1 MRINIKKEH
10 EAYLFILPAFL
21 MLIIIMGFPLTMAV
35 LMSLNLVW
43 VKKSLL
49 GFTLDNYIRLFKDG
63 VFYNDLFVTLTFVL
77 STVIFHILLGLGV
90 AMLLNTEI
98 KARRFFR
105 VAAILPWTIPDV
117 IAGLIWR
124 FMFEPLSGIINSVL
138 ARLHLIQ
145 SPITWLSDVRLALP
159 SVIFAE
165 VWRGYPFVMLLL
177 LAGLQA
183 IPQGLY
189 EAAEIDGASVLKR
202 FWYITLPNLSRIIM
216 IAFSLDFIWEC
227 RRFGLVYN
235 MTGGSP
241 GHATEILSLYVY
253 KNYFIFFNFGY
264 AAAIAVILAVVMLGV
279 SFPYLKA
286 SMKER

>member
-1 MRINIKKEH
+1 MLKKKEY
-10 EAYLFILPAFL
+10 EAYFFILPAL
-21 MLIIIMGFPLTMAV
+21 SMLIVILGFPFVMAIF
-35 LMSLNLVW
+35 MSLNLAW
-43 VKKSLL
+43 VKSSLL
-49 GFTLDNYIRLFKDG
+49 GFTFENYARLFHDRI
-63 VFYNDLFVTLTFVL
+63 FYNDVIVTFSFVL
-77 STVIFHILLGLGV
+77 ATVGCHLLLGLGV
-90 AMLLNTEI
+90 ALLLNMEI
-98 KARRFFR
+98 KAERFFR

-124 FMFEPLSGIINSVL
+124 FMFDPLSGIINSVL
-138 ARLHLIQ
+138 ARLNLIQ
-145 SPITWLSDVRLALP
+145 SPITWLSDIRLALP
-159 SVIFAE
+159 SLIFAE
-165 VWRGYPFVMLLL
+165 VWRGYPFVMVLL
-177 LAGLQA
+177 LAGLQS

-189 EAAEIDGASVLKR
+189 EAAEIDGASAWKR
-202 FWYITLPNLSRIIM
+202 FRHITLPNLSRIIM

-235 MTGGSP
+235 MTGGNP

-264 AAAIAVILAVVMLGV
+264 AAAIAMVLALIMMTI

>member
-1 MRINIKKEH
+1 MQLKLKKKYEG
-10 EAYLFILPAFL
+10 YFFILPALL
-21 MLIIIMGFPLTMAV
+21 MLVIILGFPLTMAV
-35 LMSLNLVW
+35 LMSLNLAW

-49 GFTLDNYIRLFKDG
+49 GFTFDNYIRLFQDG
-63 VFYNDLFVTLTFVL
+63 VFYNDLYVTFVFVL
-77 STVIFHILLGLGV
+77 STVICHLLLGLGV
-90 AMLLNTEI
+90 ALLLNREV
-98 KARRFFR
+98 KAKRFFR
-105 VAAILPWTIPDV
+105 VAAILPWTLPDV

-138 ARLHLIQ
+138 ARLNLIQ
-145 SPITWLSDVRLALP
+145 SPITWLSDIRLALP
-159 SVIFAE
+159 SVVFAE

-189 EAAEIDGASVLKR
+189 EAAEIDGASTLKR

-235 MTGGSP
+235 MTGGNP

-264 AAAIAVILAVVMLGV
+264 AAAIAVVLAFVMLGV
-279 SFPYLKA
+279 SFPYLRA
-286 SMKER
+286 SMKVR